1 MPKNK
6 ILVLDP
12 PHPLLTERLEKLGLE
27 LDFNFED
34 PIEDL
39 ANTLDQY
46 HGIVIRSRIKLE
58 APFLEKASKLRFIAR
73 YGVGT
78 EHIDLEYASKRGIAV
93 FNSPEGSKDAVGEHT
108 LGMLLML
115 MNHLGRADREIR
127 EGDWKREPNRGLEIK
142 GKTVGILGYGNMG
155 NAFAQRLAG
164 FEARVIAYD
173 KYKSNYANQ
182 YAEAVSLERLFEESD
197 ILSIHIPYLPS
208 NHYFIDEHFLHS
220 FHKNIYLINTAR
232 GLVLNTADLVKAME
246 SGKVIGAAIDVIEY
260 EETSF
265 VKLDL
270 SQLPEPFQYLRRS
283 DRTVLA
289 PHIAGWSMEAKMGH
303 ARVLAEKIERFYKKK
318 KD

>member
-1 MPKNK
+1 MSKNK
-6 ILVLDP
+6 VIILDP

-27 LDFNFED
+27 LDFDFESSVEELEK
-34 PIEDL
+34 IIH
-39 ANTLDQY
+39 QY
-46 HGIVIRSRIKLE
+46 DGLVIRSRMKLQ
-58 APFLEKASKLRFIAR
+58 APLLERASRLKFIAR

-78 EHIDLEYASKRGIAV
+78 EHIDLDYAEKQGIAV
-93 FNSPEGSKDAVGEHT
+93 FNSPEGSKDAVGEHA

-127 EGDWKREPNRGLEIK
+127 EGQWKREPNRGLEIK

-155 NAFAQRLAG
+155 NAFAQRLTG

-173 KYKSNYANQ
+173 KYKTDYGNQ
-182 YAEAVSLERLFEESD
+182 YAEAVSLEQLFEESD
-197 ILSIHIPYLPS
+197 ILSIHIPYMPS
-208 NHYFIDEHFLHS
+208 NHYFIDKTFLSS
-220 FHKNIYLINTAR
+220 FKKNIYLVNTAR
-232 GLVLNTADLVKAME
+232 GLVLNTAELVEAME

-270 SQLPEPFQYLRRS
+270 SELPEPFQYLRRS

-289 PHIAGWSMEAKMGH
+289 PHIGGWSMEAKVGH
-303 ARVLAEKIERFYKKK
+303 ARVLAEKIEGFLK
-318 KD
+318 